1 MQLPRSLRIVVFPAF
16 ILALLL
22 GVWYFRE
29 PLTAVFRTPEALGSW
44 IDERRELGAA
54 IYVLVQTFQV
64 AVFIVPGEVVQIA
77 GGYLFGVWLG
87 TLLSVLG
94 IGIGS
99 SINFV
104 VGRLFGEPFVR
115 AVLGSRRMQRLEH
128 VSHSPRARLGFFL
141 LFVIPGLPKDILC
154 YFGGIAPFKYL
165 TFMALS
171 MGGRLP
177 AIVGS
182 TVMGGA
188 ARQESWIVSGTL
200 FVLAVV
206 LLVVGLRYHE
216 RLTDLIESWSSG
228 AGRGRRGSDGR

>member
-1 MQLPRSLRIVVFPAF
+1 MQLPRSVRIVAFPAF
-16 ILALLL
+16 IAAVLFGA
-22 GVWYFRE
+22 WYFRE
-29 PLTAVFRTPEALGSW
+29 PLTAVFRTPEALGAW
-44 IDERRELGAA
+44 IDERREIGAA

-115 AVLGSRRMQRLEH
+115 TVLGPRRMARLEH

-141 LFVIPGLPKDILC
+141 LFVIPGLPKDVLC
-154 YFGGIAPFKYL
+154 YFGGIAPFRFA
-165 TFMALS
+165 TFLALS
-171 MGGRLP
+171 MAGRLP

-188 ARQESWIVSGTL
+188 AREESWLVSGAL
-200 FVLAVV
+200 LVLAIVF
-206 LLVVGLRYHE
+206 LVVGLRYHE
-216 RLTDLIESWSSG
+216 RLTDLIERWSS
-228 AGRGRRGSDGR
+228 RGGGDRRESDGR